1 MTGGELV
8 REARLRV
15 GISQAELGRRLG
27 VPQSTV
33 ARWERGAARPPYDS
47 VVAAIRACG
56 LDLSIRLVPYDDS
69 NEGVIADL
77 QRLTPAER
85 VASNR
90 NFANFIEGARRRI
103 AAGGE

>member
-27 VPQSTV
+27 MPQSTI
-33 ARWERGAARPPYDS
+33 ARWERGAARPAYDS

-56 LDLSIRLVPYDDS
+56 LDLGIRLFPYDDS
-69 NEGVIADL
+69 NDGVIGDL
-77 QRLTPAER
+77 QRLTPEQR
-85 VASNR
+85 LASNR
-90 NFANFIEGARRRI
+90 NYANFIEGARRRT
-103 AAGGE
+103 AAGAD

>member
-33 ARWERGAARPPYDS
+33 ARWERGAARPAYDS

-56 LDLSIRLVPYDDS
+56 LDLSIAVVPYDDS
-69 NEGVIADL
+69 IDDL
-77 QRLTPAER
+77 IDAHLRMSPEQRLAQNTHA
-85 VASNR
+85 V
-90 NFANFIEGARRRI
+90 NFLQEARRRM
-103 AAGGE
+103 ADARQ